1 MKRKTV
7 VVGAAV
13 LASAGLGIWFS
24 RPVGPREPV
33 YQGKAL
39 SAWLD
44 DRRATPQGPVVL
56 SDQAVAAVRAIGPAA
71 VPTLLAWLRASDSSF
86 SRSAK
91 ILLEWRLKLP
101 VRVPTNQDKR
111 MRAMYGFRAL
121 GSAASA
127 AFPELVAIALDSP
140 DEWQRGDA
148 INALTDSDAD
158 TMRRIAGSL
167 KSPDREVRLRAVF
180 ALSCIRIAPD
190 EVCLPALEGAQ
201 SDPDPQV
208 RTEAAKGIAVFDHQ
222 LKVFVALLTH
232 RDSKMRALV
241 ARQVGSY
248 RTRARAFLSDLEAAA
263 GDNDPE
269 VRAAVAEAIQ
279 RVRGS
284 ESPPTH

>member
-1 MKRKTV
+1 M
-7 VVGAAV
+7 
-13 LASAGLGIWFS
+13 
-24 RPVGPREPV
+24 
-33 YQGKAL
+33 
-39 SAWLD
+39 
-44 DRRATPQGPVVL
+44 VL

-190 EVCLPALEGAQ
+190 EVLPPRARGSTERPGPPGSHRGGEGNRRLRPPAQ
-201 SDPDPQV
+201 GLRGLAHTPRLQDAGPRGPPGWKLPHS
-208 RTEAAKGIAVFDHQ
+208 R
-222 LKVFVALLTH
+222 
-232 RDSKMRALV
+232 
-241 ARQVGSY
+241 
-248 RTRARAFLSDLEAAA
+248 RAFLSDLEAAA